1 MADNVHFGDSKPQ
14 NQAAP
19 DGTCSY
25 KIYADSIRTINGVL
39 GYELEKE
46 VRSKLTASDGP
57 YLGGVSDEDDDR
69 MLDTVHDQV
78 YFKLLGVQPQRMCM
92 SYIDGAYRECLL
104 SAFDSNKKIL
114 YAVLNGVSSDGAF
127 LRLTKRHL
135 TGDNT
140 LASEDDNGF
149 TFVDLEHPDTCP
161 AWSREREGLTM
172 FLEHPYI
179 SGVGLEM
186 KQDIMLILSADYRTY
201 IPSGFT

>member
-1 MADNVHFGDSKPQ
+1 MA
-14 NQAAP
+14 
-19 DGTCSY
+19 
-25 KIYADSIRTINGVL
+25 
-39 GYELEKE
+39 
-46 VRSKLTASDGP
+46 
-57 YLGGVSDEDDDR
+57 
-69 MLDTVHDQV
+69 
-78 YFKLLGVQPQRMCM
+78 
-92 SYIDGAYRECLL
+92 
-104 SAFDSNKKIL
+104 
-114 YAVLNGVSSDGAF
+114 VSSDGAF

-149 TFVDLEHPDTCP
+149 TFMDLENPDACP

-179 SGVGLEM
+179 SGVGPEM

>member
-1 MADNVHFGDSKPQ
+1 MRDGVGTGVDFLGLPNR
-14 NQAAP
+14 NQ
-19 DGTCSY
+19 
-25 KIYADSIRTINGVL
+25 
-39 GYELEKE
+39 
-46 VRSKLTASDGP
+46 
-57 YLGGVSDEDDDR
+57 
-69 MLDTVHDQV
+69 
-78 YFKLLGVQPQRMCM
+78 
-92 SYIDGAYRECLL
+92 
-104 SAFDSNKKIL
+104 
-114 YAVLNGVSSDGAF
+114 
-127 LRLTKRHL
+127 

-149 TFVDLEHPDTCP
+149 TFVDLEHPDACP

>member
-1 MADNVHFGDSKPQ
+1 
-14 NQAAP
+14 
-19 DGTCSY
+19 
-25 KIYADSIRTINGVL
+25 
-39 GYELEKE
+39 
-46 VRSKLTASDGP
+46 
-57 YLGGVSDEDDDR
+57 